1 MSQPYL
7 GEIRMFGGNFAP
19 RNNAQCNGQLLSIQQ
34 NTALFS
40 LLGTF
45 YGGNG
50 VQTFALPDLR
60 GRLPINQGNG
70 PGLTPRTIGEQS
82 GSETVTIDQTTTP
95 THTHEADATTDV
107 GNLPGPSNKAMP
119 ASPSDGT
126 TPGTLYVVPGGPAVV
141 PVAMATQSLPI
152 AGGSQSHENMM
163 PSLAITFIIALNG
176 IFPSRN

>member
-1 MSQPYL
+1 MSTPYL

-19 RNNAQCNGQLLSIQQ
+19 KNNAYCAGQLLSIAQ

-60 GRLPINQGNG
+60 GRVPIGQGNG
-70 PGLTPRTIGEQS
+70 PGLTPRVIGEQS
-82 GSETVTIDQTTTP
+82 GSENVTLLSTTTP
-95 THTHEADATTDV
+95 MHNHVVNATTDI
-107 GNLPGPSNKAMP
+107 GNLTGPSDKAIP
-119 ASPSDGT
+119 AEPTDGT
-126 TPGTLYVVPGGPAVV
+126 NPGTLYVVPPNTITPA
-141 PVAMATQSLPI
+141 AMAPQAVTFT
-152 AGGSQSHENMM
+152 GGSQPHQNMM
-163 PSLAITFIIALNG
+163 PTLAISIIISLVG

>member
-19 RNNAQCNGQLLSIQQ
+19 RNNAQCNGQLLSIAQ

-60 GRLPINQGNG
+60 GRLPMNQGNG
-70 PGLTPRTIGEQS
+70 PGLTPRVIGEQG
-82 GSETVTIDQTTTP
+82 GSENVTVLQTTMP
-95 THTHEADATTDV
+95 QHNHVVNATTDI
-107 GNLPGPSNKAMP
+107 GNLTGPSDKAIP
-119 ASPSDGT
+119 AEPTDGT
-126 TPGTLYVVPGGPAVV
+126 NPGTLYVAPPNTITPSPLNVLAV
-141 PVAMATQSLPI
+141 SLT
-152 AGGSQSHENMM
+152 GGSQPHQNMM
-163 PSLAITFIIALNG
+163 PSLAVTFIIALNG

>member
-34 NTALFS
+34 NTALFA

-70 PGLTPRTIGEQS
+70 PGLTPRVIGEQS

-95 THTHEADATTDV
+95 THNHIANATTDA
-107 GNLPGPSNKAMP
+107 GNLPGPSNKAIP
-119 ASPSDGT
+119 ASPTDGT
-126 TPGTLYVVPGGPAVV
+126 TPGSLYVVPTGPAVV
-141 PVAMATQSLPI
+141 PVPMAPQSLPL
-152 AGGSQSHENMM
+152 AGGSQPHQNMM

>member
-19 RNNAQCNGQLLSIQQ
+19 RQNALCAGQLLSIQQ

-50 VQTFALPDLR
+50 VQTFQLPDLR
-60 GRLPINQGNG
+60 GRLPISMGNG
-70 PGLTPRTIGEQS
+70 PGLTPRVIGEQS
-82 GSETVTIDQTTTP
+82 GSENVTIDQNTTP
-95 THTHEADATTDV
+95 THTHFVNATTDA
-107 GNLPGPSNKAMP
+107 GNLPGPSNKAIP
-119 ASPSDGT
+119 ASPTDGT
-126 TPGTLYVVPGGPAVV
+126 NPGTLYVVPGTPPVV
-141 PVAMATQSLPI
+141 PVAMAPQSLAV
-152 AGGSQSHENMM
+152 AGGTQPHQNMM
-163 PSLAITFIIALNG
+163 PSLCITFIIALQG

>member
-7 GEIRMFGGNFAP
+7 GEIRMFAGNFAP
-19 RNNAQCNGQLLSIQQ
+19 RTNALCAGQLLSIAQ

-50 VQTFALPDLR
+50 TTNFALPDLR
-60 GRLPINQGNG
+60 GRLPISMGNG
-70 PGLTPRTIGEQS
+70 PGLTPRVIGEQA
-82 GSETVTIDQTTTP
+82 GSETVTIISTTTP
-95 THTHEADATTDV
+95 QHNHLANATTDI
-107 GNLPGPSNKAMP
+107 GNLPGPGNKAIP

-126 TPGTLYVVPGGPAVV
+126 NPGTLYVVPPNTIT
-141 PVAMATQSLPI
+141 PVAMATQSLPF
-152 AGGSQSHENMM
+152 AGGSQPHQNMQ
-163 PSLAITFIIALNG
+163 PSLCITFIIALQG

>member
-7 GEIRMFGGNFAP
+7 GEIRMFAGNFAP

-70 PGLTPRTIGEQS
+70 PGLTPRVIGETG
-82 GSETVTIDQTTTP
+82 GSENVTIDQTTTP
-95 THTHEADATTDV
+95 THNHLANATTDI
-107 GNLPGPSNKAMP
+107 GNLPGPSNKAIP

-126 TPGTLYVVPGGPAVV
+126 NPGTLYVVPPGTVT
-141 PVAMATQSLPI
+141 PVAMASQSLPL
-152 AGGSQSHENMM
+152 AGGSQPHQNMM

>member
-7 GEIRMFGGNFAP
+7 GEIRMFAGNFAP
-19 RNNAQCNGQLLSIQQ
+19 RNNAQCNGQLLSIAQ

-50 VQTFALPDLR
+50 VQTFALPNLQ

-70 PGLTPRTIGEQS
+70 PGLTPRVIGEVG
-82 GSETVTIDQTTTP
+82 GSENVTLLQTTTP
-95 THTHEADATTDV
+95 QHNHVVNATTDI
-107 GNLPGPSNKAMP
+107 GNLPGPSDKAIP
-119 ASPSDGT
+119 AEPTDGT
-126 TPGTLYVVPGGPAVV
+126 TPGTLYIAPPNAIVPAPMNPLAV
-141 PVAMATQSLPI
+141 SLT
-152 AGGSQSHENMM
+152 GGSQPHQNMM

>member
-19 RNNAQCNGQLLSIQQ
+19 RGNALCAGQIMPIQQ

-50 VQTFALPDLR
+50 QTTFALPDLR

-70 PGLTPRTIGEQS
+70 PGLTPRVIGELS
-82 GSETVTIDQTTTP
+82 GTENVTLLQTEMP
-95 THTHEADATTDV
+95 QHNHFLSATTDA
-107 GNLPGPSNKAMP
+107 GNLPGPSAKSIP
-119 ASPSDGT
+119 ASPTDGT
-126 TPGTLYVVPGGPAVV
+126 NPGTLYVTSTGPAV
-141 PVAMATQSLPI
+141 
-152 AGGSQSHENMM
+152 
-163 PSLAITFIIALNG
+163 
-176 IFPSRN
+176 

>member
-1 MSQPYL
+1 
-7 GEIRMFGGNFAP
+7 MFAGNFAP
-19 RNNAQCNGQLLSIQQ
+19 RNNAQCNGQLMAIQQ

-40 LLGTF
+40 LLGTN

-70 PGLTPRTIGEQS
+70 PGLTPRVIGETG
-82 GSETVTIDQTTTP
+82 GSENVTILQTTMP
-95 THTHEADATTDV
+95 QHNHVVNATTDI
-107 GNLPGPSNKAMP
+107 GNLTGPSDKAIP
-119 ASPSDGT
+119 AEPTDGT
-126 TPGTLYVVPGGPAVV
+126 NPGTLYVAPPPATVPSPLNVQAV
-141 PVAMATQSLPI
+141 SLT
-152 AGGSQSHENMM
+152 GGSQPHQNMM

>member
-19 RNNAQCNGQLLSIQQ
+19 RGNALCAGQLLSIAQ

-70 PGLTPRTIGEQS
+70 PGLTPRVIGEQS
-82 GSETVTIDQTTTP
+82 GSENVTLIQTEMP
-95 THTHEADATTDV
+95 QHNHLVNATTDA
-107 GNLPGPSNKAMP
+107 GNLPGPGPKAIP
-119 ASPSDGT
+119 ASPTDGT
-126 TPGTLYVVPGGPAVV
+126 NPGTLYVVPPGTVT
-141 PVAMATQSLPI
+141 PVAMASQSLPV
-152 AGGSQSHENMM
+152 AGGSQPHQNMM
-163 PSLAITFIIALNG
+163 PSLCITFIIALQG

>member
-7 GEIRMFGGNFAP
+7 GEIRMFAGNFAP
-19 RNNAQCNGQLLSIQQ
+19 RNNAQCNGQLLSIAQ
-34 NTALFS
+34 NSALFS

-50 VQTFALPDLR
+50 IQTFALPDLR

-70 PGLTPRTIGEQS
+70 PGLTPRTIGEQG
-82 GSETVTIDQTTTP
+82 GSENVTITQTTMP
-95 THTHEADATTDV
+95 QHNHVVNATTDI
-107 GNLPGPSNKAMP
+107 GNLTGPSDKAIP
-119 ASPSDGT
+119 AEPTDGT
-126 TPGTLYVVPGGPAVV
+126 NPGTLYVAPPPATVLSPLNALAV
-141 PVAMATQSLPI
+141 SLT
-152 AGGSQSHENMM
+152 GGSQPHQNMM

>member
-7 GEIRMFGGNFAP
+7 GEIRMFAGNFAP
-19 RNNAQCNGQLLSIQQ
+19 RNNAQCNGQLLSIAQ

-70 PGLTPRTIGEQS
+70 PGLTPRVIGEV
-82 GSETVTIDQTTTP
+82 GGTENVTIDQTTTP
-95 THTHEADATTDV
+95 THNHLANATTDI
-107 GNLPGPSNKAMP
+107 GNLPGPSNKSIP

-126 TPGTLYVVPGGPAVV
+126 NPGTLYVVPPGTVT
-141 PVAMATQSLPI
+141 PVAMATQSLPF
-152 AGGSQSHENMM
+152 AGGSQPHQNMM
-163 PSLAITFIIALNG
+163 PSLAITFIIALQG

>member
-19 RNNAQCNGQLLSIQQ
+19 RSNALCAGQLMSIQQ
-34 NTALFS
+34 NAALFS

-70 PGLTPRTIGEQS
+70 PGLTPRVIGEQA
-82 GSETVTIDQTTTP
+82 GSETVTLLQTETP
-95 THTHEADATTDV
+95 MHNHIVNATTDA
-107 GNLPGPSNKAMP
+107 GNLPGPSNKAIP
-119 ASPSDGT
+119 ASPTDGT
-126 TPGTLYVVPGGPAVV
+126 NPGSLYVVPPGTIT
-141 PVAMATQSLPI
+141 PVAMAAQSLPV
-152 AGGSQSHENMM
+152 AGGSQPHQNMM
-163 PSLAITFIIALNG
+163 PSLCITFIIALNG